1 MIKINLAAERK
12 VQKTKTPSNFK
23 FELGGSKN
31 ALLALILL
39 AGLAV
44 AGFWWYSLSNQLD
57 DWKTKNAEAQAE
69 LKRLE
74 EIRAKG
80 EYYKAQKALLERKIN
95 LITDLKRQQ
104 AVPVHM
110 LDQISKNLP
119 EFLWLDSMQANSNRI
134 NVAGKAT
141 TYNAVSN
148 FYNNLNGSGHFVGVT
163 LGGASEVSEGVTFNL
178 NSTFLAPG
186 ETPPEEQPGG

>member
-12 VQKTKTPSNFK
+12 VQKTKTPSSFK

-39 AGLAV
+39 AGLSV
-44 AGFWWYSLSNQLD
+44 AGFWWYSLSNEQA
-57 DWKTKNAEAQAE
+57 DWKKKNAEAQAE

-80 EYYKAQKALLERKIN
+80 EYYKAQKALLERKIT

-119 EFLWLDSMQANSNRI
+119 EFLWLESVQANNNQI
-134 NVAGKAT
+134 NVVGRAT

-148 FYNNLNGSGHFVGVT
+148 FYNNLNGSGHFAGVT
-163 LGGASEVSEGVTFNL
+163 LGGASEVPEGVTFNL
-178 NSTFLAPG
+178 NSAFLSPG
-186 ETPPEEQPGG
+186 EALPEEQPGG